1 MVLFLIILLVIS
13 IPSNWLDWFVRLK
26 DLNKDDNKLIRV
38 FRMFLFHIGKL
49 SNTSPSWAFSMF
61 RLWAK
66 QCWTGSG
73 AFHANYSFRQR
84 HLKTRLIYAVIF
96 LKSEYTDSTFELVLW
111 TCKSPYRRI
120 RNERYSP
127 AFLCSLRGHLCCDA
141 RADKASTEQEECFMY
156 PHNSSFLPFGKR
168 ANRHASAVLNRSCR
182 NRSFSKMAAENSNK
196 LKLKT
201 YTSTRK
207 NTLTLVTLQI
217 FSISGVI
224 SAKKMQVENCNI
236 YRRLYVWG

>member
-13 IPSNWLDWFVRLK
+13 IPSNWLDWFVELK
-26 DLNKDDNKLIRV
+26 DLNKDNNKLIRV

-73 AFHANYSFRQR
+73 TFHANYSFRQR

-127 AFLCSLRGHLCCDA
+127 AFFMIAKRALVLRCARRQSQHWARGMFLVSSQFFVSSLR
-141 RADKASTEQEECFMY
+141 
-156 PHNSSFLPFGKR
+156 
-168 ANRHASAVLNRSCR
+168 
-182 NRSFSKMAAENSNK
+182 
-196 LKLKT
+196 
-201 YTSTRK
+201 
-207 NTLTLVTLQI
+207 
-217 FSISGVI
+217 
-224 SAKKMQVENCNI
+224 
-236 YRRLYVWG
+236 